1 MAEELRKEMSDA
13 MARVNM
19 WASTKEKELN
29 NIKIEHTSFLDT
41 QNDLT
46 QRLKQ
51 REREAKNKMEKL
63 MQEINKHQE
72 GIRSLKVQNDSLKG
86 KSEELPSELK
96 SLQEEL
102 EMEKENYKTILNDLD
117 SQDSS
122 MRRKKHALEMGHELY
137 ETRLGLKFDK
147 TNDGSL
153 VFKMRNIDPSFP
165 SREFSF
171 SIRVEEDEK
180 YHVMHCNPEID
191 GLDQLVAVL
200 NDTNS
205 LSHFV
210 RSVRQSWRQPY
221 AK

>member
-19 WASTKEKELN
+19 WASTKEKELT

-51 REREAKNKMEKL
+51 REREAKSKMEKL

-72 GIRSLKVQNDSLKG
+72 GIKTLKVQNDTLKG

-96 SLQEEL
+96 SLEEEL
-102 EMEKENYKTILNDLD
+102 EMEKENYKTILSELD
-117 SQDSS
+117 NHDTS
-122 MRRKKHALEMGHELY
+122 MRKKKNALEMGHELY

-147 TNDGSL
+147 TSDGSL
-153 VFKMRNIDPSFP
+153 VFKMRNIDPSYP
-165 SREFSF
+165 SKEFSF
-171 SIRVEEDEK
+171 SIRVEDDEK
-180 YHVMHCNPEID
+180 YHVMHCNPAID
-191 GLDQLVAVL
+191 GLDKFVATL
-200 NDTNS
+200 NETNS
-205 LSHFV
+205 LSQFV
-210 RSVRQSWRQPY
+210 RTIRQSWRQPFL
-221 AK
+221 